1 MTTTEQELTQIR
13 SQISTVRTKK
23 ARAEVEV
30 QNAKER
36 LTAAQKA
43 LVEEFKVTTGA
54 EAKETLAKLEE
65 ELEQEI
71 QATKAALAEAG
82 A

>member
-1 MTTTEQELTQIR
+1 MATTEQELAQIR

-36 LTAAQKA
+36 LTASQKA
-43 LVEEFKVTTGA
+43 LVEEFGVKTGA
-54 EAKETLAKLEE
+54 EAKETLDRLEA
-65 ELEQEI
+65 ELAQEI
-71 QATKAALAEAG
+71 EATKAALAEAG